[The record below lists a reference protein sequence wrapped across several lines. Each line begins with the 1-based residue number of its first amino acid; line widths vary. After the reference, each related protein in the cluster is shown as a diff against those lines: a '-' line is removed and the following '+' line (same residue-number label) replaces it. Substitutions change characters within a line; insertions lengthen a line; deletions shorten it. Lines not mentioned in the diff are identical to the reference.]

1 MKALVELRP
10 IFTAALFAALAQLAI
25 SGPAKTQEAA
35 PNEASPINAAP
46 ASPTP
51 PDSIAPFELSVE
63 VGGAAMYP
71 SRSIIENVA
80 ASKDH
85 ANFVAAL
92 KASGIAE
99 TLEGPGPFTVFAPVN
114 RAFERLP
121 DGAAE
126 LLLSPQNAAAL
137 KPVLAYHVI
146 AGRYSA
152 ADFIASIGKGGGKA
166 AFPTLEGEDLTVR
179 QDGRR
184 LEIIDAR
191 GRKATVTISDVP
203 QKNGVVHV
211 IDAVL
216 LPKS

>member
-1 MKALVELRP
+1 MNLLVELRL

-25 SGPAKTQEAA
+25 SGPAKTQD
-35 PNEASPINAAP
+35 ASPNDAGPKNAAP
-46 ASPTP
+46 ASSVP
-51 PDSIAPFELSVE
+51 PDSTAPFELSVE

-71 SRSIIENVA
+71 SRTIIENAA

-85 ANFVAAL
+85 TNFVAAL
-92 KASGIAE
+92 KAAGLSE
-99 TLEGPGPFTVFAPVN
+99 TLEGAGPFTVLAPVN

-121 DGAAE
+121 DGMAE
-126 LLLSPQNAAAL
+126 LLLDPQNVAAL
-137 KPVLAYHVI
+137 KPVLAYHVL

-152 ADFIASIGKGGGKA
+152 ADFIASISKAGGRA
-166 AFPTLEGEDLTVR
+166 AFPTLDGEDLTVR

-191 GRKATVTISDVP
+191 GRKATITISDVP

-211 IDAVL
+211 IDAIL